1 MQGTLP
7 GLCDP
12 NSLILRIGSSGQ
24 KVQELQHYLTQLGY
38 GYLLEQYGIDGKFGP
53 ATQNAVKTFQQ
64 ENRLDLVDGI
74 AGPTTVM
81 ALAELNAFMKSFKT
95 GAFGTKLFI
104 VMPLFFQCK

>member
-1 MQGTLP
+1 
-7 GLCDP
+7 
-12 NSLILRIGSSGQ
+12 
-24 KVQELQHYLTQLGY
+24 
-38 GYLLEQYGIDGKFGP
+38 
-53 ATQNAVKTFQQ
+53 
-64 ENRLDLVDGI
+64 VDGI